1 MTTSGIS
8 SSNSSLQAWQAMMQ
22 QRKQDLSQIATALQ
36 GGDLASAQKSFADLQ
51 SLNQDSSQAQNN
63 AVSSIANSGETTGN
77 DFSSLGQAL
86 NSGNLTDAQSAFSK
100 VLADMQTQ
108 KASHHGHHGH
118 AMMQQRE
125 QDFSQLGAALQ
136 SGDLASAQKAFADL
150 QSLKPGGQAQDS
162 TGSSTG
168 NSGNA
173 ISNDFAS
180 LGQALG
186 AGNLIDAQSA
196 FKNMQSDMQAQ
207 KDKAAAAY
215 AANSGGDSLSSL
227 IAGLQKLV
235 EQLQAGSGDQGTST
249 ATASVGHHHGGHHGL
264 QEFFKKVDTDG
275 SGGVFMDELSA
286 MANKVQDKTGQSIT
300 VNKDTFA
307 AADGNGDG
315 SLNAD
320 ELKAFMTQSGFTP
333 PSHPEG
339 MATAASSD
347 ATQAGT
353 SNTKNYSQQQIDLL
367 KIMLEKL
374 TELSSTGSG
383 STTTA
388 SLLDVTA

>member
-1 MTTSGIS
+1 
-8 SSNSSLQAWQAMMQ
+8 MQ

-36 GGDLASAQKSFADLQ
+36 GGDIASAQKSFADLQ
-51 SLNQDSSQAQNN
+51 SLNQNSSQAQNN
-63 AVSSIANSGETTGN
+63 AIGPIGNSGETTGN
-77 DFSSLGQAL
+77 DLSSLGQAL
-86 NSGNLTDAQSAFSK
+86 DAGNLGDAQSAFSK
-100 VLADMQTQ
+100 VLANMQAQ
-108 KASHHGHHGH
+108 KAGHHGHHGH

-125 QDFSQLGAALQ
+125 QDFSQLGSALQ

-186 AGNLIDAQSA
+186 AGNLTDAQSA
-196 FKNMQSDMQAQ
+196 FKNIQSDMQAQ
-207 KDKAAAAY
+207 KDRAAAAY
-215 AANSGGDSLSSL
+215 AANSGGDALSSL

-235 EQLQAGSGDQGTST
+235 EQLQAGSDDQGTST
-249 ATASVGHHHGGHHGL
+249 ATASVGHHHGGHHGA
-264 QEFFKKVDTDG
+264 QDFFKKVDTDG
-275 SGGVFMDELSA
+275 SGGVSMDELST
-286 MANKVQDKTGQSIT
+286 MAKKMQDKTGQSIT

-320 ELKAFMTQSGFTP
+320 ELKAFMTQSGFRP
-333 PSHPEG
+333 PRPEG
-339 MATAASSD
+339 MAMATSSD
-347 ATQAGT
+347 ATQAVA
-353 SNTKNYSQQQIDLL
+353 SNNKNYSQQQIDLL
-367 KIMLEKL
+367 KIVLEKL
-374 TELSSTGSG
+374 TELNSTGAG
-383 STTTA
+383 STTSA
-388 SLLDVTA
+388 SLVDVTA